1 MLGRLKGLSAVGAFV
16 AAAASLVVVP
26 AGAASQK
33 VTLSLKTP
41 SINVG
46 QTAHISGTVTPAPT
60 AATADQTVRLQ
71 RFYAKAWHSY
81 KAQTLSGTSTYN
93 FAVTPTGAGVFQYRA
108 ASGDAVSRT
117 ITLSVYAWQDLTSL
131 SKQVHLGD
139 GAGCELSAT
148 INGTFFE
155 HTCTFLDVYAIVRRS
170 SVEWTGLLQ
179 KCSTFE
185 GTAGLVDSDKQIAQA
200 SLSVSADGVLL
211 YSHTFSKGQSK
222 NLRLDISGRHSL
234 KVATVARNPADDWPL
249 ELVGLGDPRVL
260 CTWHP

>member
-1 MLGRLKGLSAVGAFV
+1 MGKLKGLSVVGAFV
-16 AAAASLVVVP
+16 VAVACLTVIP
-26 AGAASQK
+26 AGATSQK

-41 SINVG
+41 SIIVG
-46 QTAHISGTVTPAPT
+46 QTAHISGIVTPAAP
-60 AATADQTVRLQ
+60 DQTVRLQ

-81 KAQTLSGTSTYN
+81 RVQTLTSASSYN

-108 ASGDAVSRT
+108 ASGDSVSRT
-117 ITLSVYAWQDLTSL
+117 ITLSVYAWQDLTAL

-139 GAGCELSAT
+139 GAGCALSAT

-155 HTCTFLDVYAIVRRS
+155 HTCTFQDVYAIVRKS
-170 SVEWTGLLQ
+170 SVEWTGLQQ

-185 GTAGLVDSDKQIAQA
+185 GTAGLVDSDKDVAQA
-200 SLSVSADGVLL
+200 SLSVSADGVSL

-222 NLRLDISGRHSL
+222 NLQLDISGRRSL
-234 KVATVARNPADDWPL
+234 KVTTVARNPADDWPL
-249 ELVGLGDPRVL
+249 ELVGLGGPRVL